1 MNEGVPLPPLL
12 PLPPLSRQTQAKV
25 IQQPPSQ
32 TLRFFHMD
40 SDISLAFDWGLSFQR
55 EMCVI
60 WGLRKKLNKNIVC

>member
-32 TLRFFHMD
+32 TLLFFHMD
-40 SDISLAFDWGLSFQR
+40 SDISLAFDY
-55 EMCVI
+55 
-60 WGLRKKLNKNIVC
+60 